1 MLNQVR
7 NFALSVVSRPT
18 SGQWLMAALAF
29 ALALCAPIGGG
40 GGVV

>member
-7 NFALSVVSRPT
+7 NSVLSVVSRPT
-18 SGQWLMAALAF
+18 SIQWLMAVLAF
-29 ALALCAPIGGG
+29 GLAICMPGGGG